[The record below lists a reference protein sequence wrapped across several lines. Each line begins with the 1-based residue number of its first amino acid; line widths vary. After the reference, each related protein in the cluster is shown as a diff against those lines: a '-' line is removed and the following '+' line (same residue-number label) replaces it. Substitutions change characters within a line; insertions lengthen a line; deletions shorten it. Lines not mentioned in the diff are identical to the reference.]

1 MSAFA
6 QSSVSLTGN
15 IDFAAA
21 NVTGTQIGSNGNT
34 ISTTTG
40 TSSTSVINIDAIE
53 DLGGSLK
60 AKAHYGL
67 DPRTLSNDSL
77 SNTGAQAAGSSGA
90 YANTTTG
97 LARDEVF
104 VGLAGNYGEIKL
116 GAPNSIGLN
125 VFQAASP
132 LGTGVGS
139 GYAPNAGTQTN
150 SVVTTRYNRS
160 ARFDSAT
167 YAGFTASVL
176 YAPGDDLAQVDTQA
190 AGQIPNARRTTEIG
204 LKYANG
210 PLNVALVN
218 IKQDSMVNKTGYYS
232 GSLASAAQPVATS
245 ATVIGANYTFAN
257 TTVYAGYNTGDR
269 IAPKGSTAG
278 DAVQSKG
285 KRFAVKQTLGQIDLI
300 AQRSTQETTGL
311 AAAGATSIG
320 DVKGTVTGLRADYN
334 FSKTAATYVG
344 YEKWNTGA
352 TAAAGTAGALAGISG
367 DRTIVSIGL
376 RKSF

>member
-1 MSAFA
+1 VTLS
-6 QSSVSLTGN
+6 GN

-53 DLGGSLK
+53 DLGGNLK

-77 SNTGAQAAGSSGA
+77 SNTGAQAAGTSGA

-150 SVVTTRYNRS
+150 SIVNTRYNRS

-167 YAGFTASVL
+167 YAGFTASAL

-245 ATVIGANYTFAN
+245 ATVIGANYAFNTG
-257 TTVYAGYNTGDR
+257 TTVYVGYNTGDR
-269 IAPKGSTAG
+269 LAAKSSSAG

-300 AQRSTQETTGL
+300 AQRSTQKTTG
-311 AAAGATSIG
+311 ASADA
-320 DVKGTVTGLRADYN
+320 KGTVTGLRADYN
-334 FSKTAATYVG
+334 FSKTAAVYAG
-344 YEKWNTGA
+344 YEAWKTNLA
-352 TAAAGTAGALAGISG
+352 AAAGTAGATAGTTG